1 MKTLVV
7 LAVLGVCS
15 ASPRQAYNYGYN
27 YGQPGYVG
35 PVAATVPAGVD
46 GTITPVSD
54 TYEVAAARDAF
65 FRAYQA
71 QLAAVGALRYGT
83 PAAHYAVPTA
93 VHHSVP
99 VVHHTAAA
107 VHHGVPAGHYVG
119 PVAYQTALGGGV
131 PGPVRD
137 TLEVSAAKAEFFR
150 LYNLQAAAAAA
161 APDHHAH
168 YDY

>member
-93 VHHSVP
+93 VHH
-99 VVHHTAAA
+99 
-107 VHHGVPAGHYVG
+107 GVPAGHYVG

-131 PGPVRD
+131 PGVVRD
-137 TLEVSAAKAEFFR
+137 TPEVSAAKAEFFR